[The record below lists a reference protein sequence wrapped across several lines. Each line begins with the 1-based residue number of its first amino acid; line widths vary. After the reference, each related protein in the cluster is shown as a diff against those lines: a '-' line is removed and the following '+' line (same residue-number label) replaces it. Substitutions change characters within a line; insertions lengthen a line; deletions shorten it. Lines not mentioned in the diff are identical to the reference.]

1 MDQHTVLT
9 LIDAGLQQCS
19 LDMSRDGGLFTS
31 LFMAGLVGGW
41 SHCAGMCGPFVLA
54 QVATRLE
61 GIPASRMTELHRLT
75 GAAVLPYHFG
85 RATTYAGIGA
95 MGALLAGGVA
105 ALPGLRWF
113 SVALLGFAAL
123 FFLSYAVS
131 GLLRQL
137 PRLQAPGFA
146 VRAQHRWAE
155 RVSAFAR
162 PLFGSPTGWRGYGL
176 GLALGFI
183 PCGLLYGAVAVASA
197 SGNPLSGA
205 LGMAAFAAGTVPSL
219 LTVGLAGHAA
229 GRTFRGVMSRVAPI
243 VMAVNAG
250 VLGYMAWRLIV

>member
-31 LFMAGLVGGW
+31 LFMAGLVGGG

-54 QVATRLE
+54 QMASRLE
-61 GIPASRMTELHRLT
+61 RIPASGMSEFHRLI
-75 GAAVLPYHFG
+75 GAAALPYHLG

-95 MGALLAGGVA
+95 VAALLTGSLGN
-105 ALPGLRWF
+105 LPGLRWL
-113 SVALLGFAAL
+113 SVVLLGFAAL

-131 GLLRQL
+131 GLTRWL
-137 PRLQAPGFA
+137 PSADGP
-146 VRAQHRWAE
+146 AQRWW
-155 RVSAFAR
+155 SARIGRFAR
-162 PLFGSPTGWRGYGL
+162 PLFGSPTGWRGYAL

-183 PCGLLYGAVAVASA
+183 PCGLLYGALAVAAA
-197 SGNPLSGA
+197 SGSALSGA
-205 LGMAAFAAGTVPSL
+205 LGMAAFALGTFPSL
-219 LTVGLAGHAA
+219 LAVGLAGHVA
-229 GRTFRGVMSRVAPI
+229 GRTFRTAVLRAAPV

-250 VLGYMAWRLIV
+250 VLAYMAWRLIA